1 MYRMN
6 LKHGR
11 DVSQQQSARR
21 QARRTAL
28 EDNRGSASP
37 VIQQKQERSGSAMQY
52 SAPSMTA
59 AQSGNNTSG
68 IVQRTVEDM
77 GTAVNWA
84 KTKSNK
90 KLVRDNL
97 ALIAVDIHNDNNL
110 YQLNELNA
118 FYDAELKGKTHSEL
132 SDTADWFHKF
142 KRYVAGIRD
151 DEGAHGAALH
161 GGSGDKFIVDRVN
174 TVGQPNRASYLMMDD
189 YLKWDSILSLNA
201 EEIWG
206 KYKEAVG
213 ESLETLSGFLPYG
226 IADAEAA
233 NGFVTYSASEWL
245 DFNVTWD
252 KKTFPVQLKTEMRG
266 TAVTATAKVGEYHV
280 KINASIEGLQDFNS
294 RQVRKIGAT
303 DATTFDV
310 TTHNK
315 HPVAHTGGLSPEF
328 TIDKFCNLENEGHP
342 VGDKKLK
349 WVTKF

>member
-6 LKHGR
+6 LKR
-11 DVSQQQSARR
+11 EQNVSQRRSARR
-21 QARRTAL
+21 QTRQMVL
-28 EDNRGSASP
+28 EDNRDSAAP
-37 VIQQKQERSGSAMQY
+37 VIQQKQGRSGSAIQY
-52 SAPSMTA
+52 SAPSMSVP
-59 AQSGNNTSG
+59 QSGNTTSG
-68 IVQRTVEDM
+68 IVQRTVEGM
-77 GTAVNWA
+77 GTAANWA
-84 KTKSNK
+84 KTKSSK
-90 KLVRDNL
+90 KMVQDNL
-97 ALIAVDIHNDNNL
+97 ELIAIDIHNDSNL
-110 YQLNELNA
+110 YQLDELNA
-118 FYDAELKGKTHSEL
+118 FYEAELKGKTHSEL

-142 KRYVAGIRD
+142 KRFVAGSRD

-161 GGSGDKFIVDRVN
+161 GGSGDQFIVDRVN

-213 ESLETLSGFLPYG
+213 ESLETLNSFLPDG
-226 IADAEAA
+226 MADTGAA
-233 NGFVTYSASEWL
+233 NDFVTYSASEWL
-245 DFNVTWD
+245 DFNVAWD
-252 KKTFPVQLKTEMRG
+252 KKNFPVRLKTEMRG
-266 TAVTATAKVGEYHV
+266 TAVTAAEKAGEYHV

-303 DATTFDV
+303 DATTMDV

-315 HPVAHTGGLSPEF
+315 HPVAYTGGLSPEF
-328 TIDKFCNLENEGHP
+328 TIDKFCNLKNEGNP